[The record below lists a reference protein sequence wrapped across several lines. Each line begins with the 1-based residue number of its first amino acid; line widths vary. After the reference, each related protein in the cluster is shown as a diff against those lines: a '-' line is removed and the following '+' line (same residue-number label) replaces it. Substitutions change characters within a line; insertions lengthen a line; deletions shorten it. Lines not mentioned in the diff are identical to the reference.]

1 MKAIDLFSGAGGLS
15 LAAHQCGID
24 VIAAI
29 ELDTAATITYQRN
42 LVERLKAPTKLI
54 NGDINAVDLPTLM
67 TELKLKPGKLDLLL
81 GGPPCQGFS
90 THRING
96 AGIDDP
102 RNQLLLKYFDFVDGL
117 RPKAFLIEN
126 VAGLLWKRHENY
138 LNQLLALA
146 KTHGYTIH
154 FCDIL
159 NAKDYGVP
167 QNRKRVFIF
176 GTRKDLNVDAA
187 NFPPAA
193 THFSPSSNKS
203 PYWKTASTVFEKI
216 PADLIE
222 QYIEEYFRPKTK
234 LADDEARDL
243 LLNLENGEAVKENDP
258 CNITMRPTPKMIRQF
273 EATPLN
279 GSREDAG
286 EEFRLPCHSNGYK
299 GHKDVYGRVMIH
311 LPSNTITTG
320 CNNPSKGRF
329 VHPWKNQGMTLRH
342 AARLQTFPDNF
353 NFLGTST
360 QQGKQIG
367 NAVPVKL
374 GKVLINT
381 IKKIITP

>member
-1 MKAIDLFSGAGGLS
+1 MKAIDLFSGAGGFS

-24 VIAAI
+24 VVAAI
-29 ELDTAATITYQRN
+29 ELDKAASITYGTN
-42 LVERLKAPTKLI
+42 LIKKLKAPTKLI
-54 NGDINAVDLPTLM
+54 NGDINEADLPALM
-67 TELKLKPGKLDLLL
+67 KELKLKSGDLDLLL

-90 THRING
+90 THRINN

-126 VAGLLWKRHENY
+126 VAGLLWKRHEDY
-138 LNQLLALA
+138 LHKLLALA
-146 KTHGYTIH
+146 KAHGYIIH

-176 GTRKDLNVDAA
+176 GTRNDLNIE
-187 NFPPAA
+187 NPEFPPAA
-193 THFSPSSNKS
+193 THFSPASKNTPK
-203 PYWKTASTVFEKI
+203 WKTASSVFEKLTD
-216 PADLIE
+216 DLIE
-222 QYIEEYFRPKTK
+222 LYIEDYFRPKTK
-234 LADDEARDL
+234 LTDNDARQL
-243 LLNLENGEAVKENDP
+243 LKSLEYGEPVKDGDV
-258 CNITMRPTPKMIRQF
+258 CNINMQPTPEMVTRFKN
-273 EATPLN
+273 TPLN
-279 GSREDAG
+279 GSRMDSG
-286 EEFRLPCHSNGYK
+286 HTLKCHSNGYK

-329 VHPWKNQGMTLRH
+329 VHPWKNHGMTLRH
-342 AARLQTFPDNF
+342 AARFQTFPDSF

-367 NAVPVKL
+367 NAVPILL
-374 GKVLINT
+374 GKVLINRMKN
-381 IKKIITP
+381 ILCK

>member
-29 ELDTAATITYQRN
+29 ELDTAATVTYQRN
-42 LVERLKAPTKLI
+42 LIERLQAPTKLI
-54 NGDINAVDLPTLM
+54 NGDINAVDLPALM
-67 TELKLKPGKLDLLL
+67 TELKLKAGKLDLLL

-96 AGIDDP
+96 AGINDP

-146 KTHGYTIH
+146 ENHGYTIH

-159 NAKDYGVP
+159 NAKDYGTP

-176 GTRKDLNVDAA
+176 GTRKDLNVDGS

-193 THFSPSSNKS
+193 THFSPASNKS

-243 LLNLENGEAVKENDP
+243 LLSLEYGEAVKEDDP

-273 EATPLN
+273 EATPFN

-342 AARLQTFPDNF
+342 AARLQTFPDSF

>member
-29 ELDTAATITYQRN
+29 ELDTAATVTYQRN
-42 LVERLKAPTKLI
+42 LIERLQAPTKLI
-54 NGDINAVDLPTLM
+54 NGDINAVDLPALM
-67 TELKLKPGKLDLLL
+67 TELKLKAGKLDLLL

-96 AGIDDP
+96 AGINDP

-146 KTHGYTIH
+146 ENHGYTIH

-159 NAKDYGVP
+159 NAKDYGTP

-176 GTRKDLNVDAA
+176 GTRKDLNVDGS

-193 THFSPSSNKS
+193 THFSPASNKS

-243 LLNLENGEAVKENDP
+243 LLSLEYGEAVKEDDP

-273 EATPLN
+273 EATPFN

-381 IKKIITP
+381 IKKIITT

>member
-29 ELDTAATITYQRN
+29 ELDTAATVTYQRN
-42 LVERLKAPTKLI
+42 LIERLQAPTKLI
-54 NGDINAVDLPTLM
+54 NGDINAVDLPALM
-67 TELKLKPGKLDLLL
+67 TELKLKAGKLDLLL

-96 AGIDDP
+96 AGINDP

-146 KTHGYTIH
+146 ENHGYTIH

-159 NAKDYGVP
+159 NAKDYGTP

-176 GTRKDLNVDAA
+176 GTRKDLNVDGS

-193 THFSPSSNKS
+193 THFSPASNKS

-243 LLNLENGEAVKENDP
+243 LLSLEYGEAVKEDDP

-273 EATPLN
+273 EATPFN

-367 NAVPVKL
+367 NAVPILL
-374 GKVLINT
+374 GKILING
-381 IKKIITP
+381 IKKILC